1 MIQLPKHRGR
11 REWCIS
17 RLPQPAW
24 SNYAPA
30 AQQEGTLTAKNGR
43 YITQTPNNTV
53 ERAFLA
59 AVDRDRDE
67 ALWSVDDSLAEL
79 ASLAGTAGAEVVG
92 TMVQRLRSPE
102 PATYLGKGRV
112 NELAELHQQLNFD
125 LVIMDDELS
134 PSQQRNLEEAI
145 GTRVIDRTALILDIF
160 AQHAHTRE
168 GQLQVELAQLV
179 YRLPRLTGRG
189 TSLSRVGGGSRGATG
204 GVGGAIGVR
213 GPGETKLE
221 IDRRRIRTR
230 IAELRRDLD
239 QVRQQRSLLRQQRS
253 AKAIPVVAIVGYT
266 NAGKSTLF
274 NTLTSAGVLAENR
287 LFATLDPTTRHV
299 TLPTHQ
305 EVLMTDTVGFIQK
318 LPTSLVAAFRATL
331 EEVVEADILL
341 EVVDVTHENAIEQS
355 QTVQDVL
362 AELGAGDKP
371 RVTALNK
378 IDLLSDPSEVDTSLF
393 PNAVPVSAIR
403 GQNLEA
409 LLTRIGDVI
418 ALQMVPVRVLL
429 PFERGDLVEVFHRRG
444 SVSREQAQE
453 NGTLIEGGLPQPL
466 LGMFA
471 PFHLQSDGA
480 HRNGRTARHAPTRQA
495 PHRIPGRVNGIS
507 QERPSATA
515 G

>member
-1 MIQLPKHRGR
+1 M
-11 REWCIS
+11 
-17 RLPQPAW
+17 
-24 SNYAPA
+24 
-30 AQQEGTLTAKNGR
+30 
-43 YITQTPNNTV
+43 

-59 AVDRDRDE
+59 AVDLDRDE

-92 TMVQRLRSPE
+92 TLVQRLRSPD

-112 NELAELHQQLNFD
+112 NELAELRQQLNFD

-239 QVRQQRSLLRQQRS
+239 QVRQQRSLLRRQRS

-378 IDLLSDPSEVDTSLF
+378 IDLLADPSDVDTSLF
-393 PNAVPVSAIR
+393 PNAVPVSAIT

-444 SVSREQAQE
+444 SVTREQAQE

-471 PFHLQSDGA
+471 AYHLQLDGA
-480 HRNGRTARHAPTRQA
+480 HRDGQTARHTQTRRAPRRA
-495 PHRIPGRVNGIS
+495 PGGIS
-507 QERPSATA
+507 QEQPSATA